1 MAKRKDKNSKEEY
14 RRRKKL
20 REEATKPLFPGKE
33 GQEISLEEVL
43 AVHARMRS
51 KLSRAEN
58 EEFSK
63 ILEEKQG
70 DAEAQEK
77 GPFRFNFRD
86 MAEEART
93 RVRARTVVELLSSRQ
108 YKGQKRETAE
118 EQSVDSYLQ
127 FLSFALWT
135 SRQETRPD
143 RRALAMRT
151 YVSMQN
157 ARVFHIGPE
166 TYIAVHQ
173 EADRFTTEMSGLSY
187 QPYSP
192 EPEPVP
198 KGDNRLYLKTFMQ
211 AAKQQVYPDKLP
223 FPAIFLGYGPG
234 VKLPEHTM
242 EAKSPSE
249 LRTRIEELYILG
261 HMLTDDGYAL
271 NCYKGF
277 VTNEQGEK
285 SYAIWFDEAR
295 SPETGWTRSPALD
308 LEPWTLPHL
317 VRILN
322 DYRTF
327 VIETEMSGELRRDIK
342 QHRKQLGLED
352 FKVMPK
358 PYYQLR
364 LQSHVVRDKVRK
376 QLGRPPSPKSYKTD
390 VRGHE
395 RCRIRRG
402 PLPIDPKLATKLQQR
417 GYKLFTTNTLD
428 EETFQR
434 LHERGF
440 AFKRSDEWLAV
451 KASWIKD
458 HMSSLDPKLPYIPA
472 VRTIG
477 KVRVRPRK
485 ISGSGFEDPANHG

>member
-1 MAKRKDKNSKEEY
+1 MGSKDEW
-14 RRRKKL
+14 RRRKKKL
-20 REEATKPLFPGKE
+20 IGDPNAVPKIATV
-33 GQEISLEEVL
+33 EEV
-43 AVHARMRS
+43 RDIFCKMRG
-51 KLSRAEN
+51 KLSSAEQT
-58 EEFSK
+58 ELDK
-63 ILEEKQG
+63 IMDAQVQALEAGEVP
-70 DAEAQEK
+70 
-77 GPFRFNFRD
+77 GPPYSINFKA

-93 RVRARTVVELLSSRQ
+93 RVQARTSSEIRAARQ
-108 YKGQKRETAE
+108 FKGAKRATPE

-151 YVSMQN
+151 YVAMQN

-173 EADRFTTEMSGLSY
+173 EADRFTTEMCGLSY
-187 QPYSP
+187 EPHTEGPKPSVP
-192 EPEPVP
+192 EKES
-198 KGDNRLYLKTFMQ
+198 RLYLKTFMQ
-211 AAKQQVYPDKLP
+211 EAKRQSYPENLP

-234 VKLPEHTM
+234 ARLPDHTM
-242 EAKSPSE
+242 ESKSPSE

-261 HMLTDDGYAL
+261 HLVTDEGYIL
-271 NCYKGF
+271 NCYRG
-277 VTNEQGEK
+277 VTRDENDTE

-295 SPETGWTRSPALD
+295 CPEAGWTRSPGLD
-308 LEPWTLPHL
+308 LEPWTVPHL
-317 VRILN
+317 IRILN

-327 VIETEMSGELRRDIK
+327 VLETEMSGEIRRDIK
-342 QHRKQLGLED
+342 QHKKQLGLD
-352 FKVMPK
+352 DYKYMPS
-358 PYYQLR
+358 PYYRLR
-364 LQSHVVRDKVRK
+364 LQSKVVQEKVRK
-376 QLGRPPSPKSYKTD
+376 QLGQPPRPKTYKTD

-402 PLPIDPKLATKLQQR
+402 PLPIEPKLAGKLQQY

-434 LHERGF
+434 LSERGLGY
-440 AFKRSDEWLAV
+440 KRSDEWLAV
-451 KASWIKD
+451 KASWIRD

-485 ISGSGFEDPANHG
+485 TTGGWTEDPAAH